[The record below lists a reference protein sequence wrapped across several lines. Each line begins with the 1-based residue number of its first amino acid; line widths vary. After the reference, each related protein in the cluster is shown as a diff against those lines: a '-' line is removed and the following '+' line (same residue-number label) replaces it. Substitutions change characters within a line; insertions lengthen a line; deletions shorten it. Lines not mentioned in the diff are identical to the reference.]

1 MPLGVNLTSLT
12 KALGCAKYDDAD
24 LLNLVYE
31 AKSELSFL
39 VGLFFI
45 RVVFVTHHVD
55 RFVIYESDAEKK
67 NIHIDSDCIADYDMK
82 LSDIDFDTLG
92 IPETKYELRVTMA
105 SSEFSRIVRDL
116 SQLGDNFCIEVSRY
130 VLLILVLGF
139 LNPL

>member
-12 KALGCAKYDDAD
+12 KALGCAKDDDAD

-67 NIHIDSDCIADYDMK
+67 NIHIDSDRIADYDMK
-82 LSDIDFDTLG
+82 LSDIDFDTLVYQK
-92 IPETKYELRVTMA
+92 PNT
-105 SSEFSRIVRDL
+105 
-116 SQLGDNFCIEVSRY
+116 NY
-130 VLLILVLGF
+130 VLLWRPANLVASYVISH
-139 LNPL
+139 N